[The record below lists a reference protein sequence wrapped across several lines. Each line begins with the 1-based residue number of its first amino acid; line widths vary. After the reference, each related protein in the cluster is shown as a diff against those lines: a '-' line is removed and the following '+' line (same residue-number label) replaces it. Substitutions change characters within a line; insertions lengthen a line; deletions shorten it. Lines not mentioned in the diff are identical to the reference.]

1 MHRHAFTNHLTSVT
15 TCFPLLPGCHSLPH
29 ISISPRNSSLFPIS
43 WVHHHT
49 FTKHLTSAITCFP
62 RLPGYQTLPRMHIP
76 PLAFF
81 SFPYF
86 RGASL
91 DFGAATH
98 LGATCFPPLSGVPL
112 PVSHRHLT
120 PQTSLPPRLPG
131 CQPLPH
137 MHISPLAFF
146 SFPHF
151 RGATPCLTSVSHPAN
166 IFLPPAFRGAPLRH
180 TDLGHLSLRNYF
192 YGAENAQD
200 FLRRRRCGVQNC
212 LKKRDKAEKVPIAYR
227 NRNFFLYIFSSFLH
241 ETSFSFFERKS
252 CILLRRNSFCKGKMP
267 KILRDNLLRTFLCT
281 FSAALAFEWIDRRKV
296 VF

>member
-1 MHRHAFTNHLTSVT
+1 MTYFPLLPGCQPLPRMHIPPLHSSLSPISGVPPLTSGRRLTSGRLASPAFRGARPCLACTSHLWHSSLSPISRVHHHTFTKHLTSVT

-29 ISISPRNSSLFPIS
+29 ISISPR
-43 WVHHHT
+43 
-49 FTKHLTSAITCFP
+49 K
-62 RLPGYQTLPRMHIP
+62 RL
-76 PLAFF
+76 
-81 SFPYF
+81 
-86 RGASL
+86 
-91 DFGAATH
+91 
-98 LGATCFPPLSGVPL
+98 LS
-112 PVSHRHLT
+112 
-120 PQTSLPPRLPG
+120 
-131 CQPLPH
+131 
-137 MHISPLAFF
+137 
-146 SFPHF
+146 
-151 RGATPCLTSVSHPAN
+151 
-166 IFLPPAFRGAPLRH
+166 PAFRGAPLRH

-227 NRNFFLYIFSSFLH
+227 NRDFFLYIFSSFLH

>member
-1 MHRHAFTNHLTSVT
+1 M
-15 TCFPLLPGCHSLPH
+15 
-29 ISISPRNSSLFPIS
+29 
-43 WVHHHT
+43 
-49 FTKHLTSAITCFP
+49 TCFP
-62 RLPGYQTLPRMHIP
+62 RLPGYQTMPRMHIP

-112 PVSHRHLT
+112 PASHQHLT
-120 PQTSLPPRLPG
+120 PQSSL
-131 CQPLPH
+131 
-137 MHISPLAFF
+137 SPA
-146 SFPHF
+146 F
-151 RGATPCLTSVSHPAN
+151 RGAPPCLHKPSHLCNNLLSTSSGVPDHASHAHLTTQTSP
-166 IFLPPAFRGAPLRH
+166 PPAFRGAPLRH

-212 LKKRDKAEKVPIAYR
+212 LKKRDKAEKAPTAYR

-281 FSAALAFEWIDRRKV
+281 FSAALAFKWIDCRKV

>member
-1 MHRHAFTNHLTSVT
+1 
-15 TCFPLLPGCHSLPH
+15 
-29 ISISPRNSSLFPIS
+29 
-43 WVHHHT
+43 
-49 FTKHLTSAITCFP
+49 
-62 RLPGYQTLPRMHIP
+62 MHIP

-120 PQTSLPPRLPG
+120 PQTSLSPPPSGVPAPASYAHLTSGILLFSPFPG
-131 CQPLPH
+131 CHSLPH
-137 MHISPLAFF
+137 ISISPRK
-146 SFPHF
+146 HF
-151 RGATPCLTSVSHPAN
+151 LS
-166 IFLPPAFRGAPLRH
+166 PAFRGAPFRH
-180 TDLGHLSLRNYF
+180 TDPWHLSLRNYF
-192 YGAENAQD
+192 CGAENAQD

-212 LKKRDKAEKVPIAYR
+212 LKKRDKAEKAPIAYR